1 MISSFVAINFGFLY
15 TLTGRVIFILFVGAM
30 SYSLSIFG
38 KVAMAVLFA
47 VLLLHAFIMCR
58 FPKFSQYV
66 RQKDYFGSKGK

>member
-1 MISSFVAINFGFLY
+1 MISSIVAINFGFLY

-38 KVAMAVLFA
+38 KVAMGVLFV
-47 VLLLHAFIMCR
+47 VLLFHAFIMCR